1 MPQGS
6 NDHVH
11 DGTNHD
17 GTNQS
22 LPPPQPPSSS
32 LPPQRPK
39 AYVVHAH
46 FKTKEDALADCIKE
60 GYTPTAFTST
70 PSPELP
76 LHWHAASTIGYVLKG
91 QGYILDGDGNRLC
104 LNAGDKL
111 VIPAGAV
118 HAEGEVKEEERVE
131 WLSCWDNDKW
141 LIHNV
146 SDILDPTI
154 YPKRKKII
162 WVPPFSVV
170 WKFAM
175 QIIKSSLP
183 ETIRSRL

>member
-1 MPQGS
+1 M
-6 NDHVH
+6 
-11 DGTNHD
+11 
-17 GTNQS
+17 
-22 LPPPQPPSSS
+22 
-32 LPPQRPK
+32 
-39 AYVVHAH
+39 
-46 FKTKEDALADCIKE
+46 
-60 GYTPTAFTST
+60 
-70 PSPELP
+70 
-76 LHWHAASTIGYVLKG
+76 KG